1 MSVKTKQHH
10 LTENDRKI
18 HDVGAKYYSTTYLRM
33 YPPDQLYCDK
43 QKFKRLNMASTI
55 PYG

>member
-33 YPPDQLYCDK
+33 YPPDQKEIILILSLFTPTDMNLK
-43 QKFKRLNMASTI
+43 
-55 PYG
+55 